1 MNRSRAF
8 GLTLLALAASG
19 SPALGAISFNYLATP
34 VEIGPS
40 AASTWDIGAHE
51 GVPGTAP
58 LPPKI
63 VSWQEVEP

>member
-40 AASTWDIGAHE
+40 AAST
-51 GVPGTAP
+51 GTAP

-63 VSWQEVEP
+63 VRWQEVEP